1 MKAAPGSR
9 RFELKWNLVGIL
21 GKLIIDVLF
30 ATARI
35 ERKIPEPA
43 RPLLAS
49 NRYIIAFWHSRI
61 LLVSHF
67 FKGRGG
73 VAMVSASEDGEFIA
87 RILQRQ
93 GQHTV
98 RGSTT
103 RGGLRALT
111 QLIRE
116 IKKRQVPAAVVPD
129 GPQGPRFMVQ
139 PGVIRLAQK
148 TEIPILPVTY
158 GAERMKV
165 FSSWDRFILPYP
177 FTRCRL
183 VFGAP
188 LTVPSKADSPVLE
201 ACRRELENELRRMT
215 REVDGYFGHQID

>member
-35 ERKIPEPA
+35 KRKIPEPA
-43 RPLLAS
+43 RPLLGS

-188 LTVPSKADSPVLE
+188 LTVPSKTDSPVLE

>member
-1 MKAAPGSR
+1 MKAPPGSR
-9 RFELKWNLVGIL
+9 RFELKWNLVGIV
-21 GKLIIDVLF
+21 GKLIVDVLC

-35 ERKIPEPA
+35 ERRIPEPA
-43 RPLLAS
+43 RRLLAS
-49 NRYIIAFWHSRI
+49 RQFILAFWHSRI

-67 FKGRGG
+67 FRGWHG
-73 VAMVSASEDGEFIA
+73 VAMVSASEDGEIIA

-93 GQHTV
+93 GQYTV

-116 IKKRQVPAAVVPD
+116 VKKRRAPAAVVPD
-129 GPQGPRFMVQ
+129 GPQGPRFIVQ

-183 VFGAP
+183 LFGEP
-188 LTVPSKADSPVLE
+188 LTVPGKTDVAVFE
-201 ACRRELENELRRMT
+201 AYRQELEDELCRIT
-215 REVDGYFGHQID
+215 REVDEYYGHYID

>member
-1 MKAAPGSR
+1 MNAEPGSHR
-9 RFELKWNLVGIL
+9 YELKWNAVGIL
-21 GKLIIDVLF
+21 GKLIIDGLF
-30 ATARI
+30 ASARV
-35 ERKIPEPA
+35 ERIIGASP
-43 RPLLAS
+43 RSLLKS
-49 NRYIIAFWHSRI
+49 RDFILAFWHSRI
-61 LLVSHF
+61 LMVSHF
-67 FKGRGG
+67 FKGWHG
-73 VAMVSASEDGEFIA
+73 VAMVSASEDGEIIA

-93 GQHTV
+93 GQNTI

-116 IKKRQVPAAVVPD
+116 VKEGRGPAAVVPD
-129 GPQGPRFMVQ
+129 GPQGPRFIVQ

-148 TEIPILPVTY
+148 TGAPILPVTY

-183 VFGAP
+183 IFGTP
-188 LTVPSKADSPVLE
+188 IRVPRQADRIMFE
-201 ACRRELENELRRMT
+201 ACRKELEDELWRIT
-215 REVDGYFGHQID
+215 REVDDYYGHHIS